1 MLVNPSK
8 LSHFLKID
16 PYFVDR
22 DEQTHLVLRKLI
34 EKRVHLRAPIARTR
48 GLVFP

>member
-22 DEQTHLVLRKLI
+22 DEQTHLVLRKQI
-34 EKRVHLRAPIARTR
+34 EKRVRAIGARR
-48 GLVFP
+48 